1 MNIMHLYYFQNN
13 KKCHLKCHITV
24 VLVLWNQIQ
33 EDIESWLL
41 RVNLSYL

>member
-13 KKCHLKCHITV
+13 KKMSFVVSHTV

-33 EDIESWLL
+33 EDKESWLL